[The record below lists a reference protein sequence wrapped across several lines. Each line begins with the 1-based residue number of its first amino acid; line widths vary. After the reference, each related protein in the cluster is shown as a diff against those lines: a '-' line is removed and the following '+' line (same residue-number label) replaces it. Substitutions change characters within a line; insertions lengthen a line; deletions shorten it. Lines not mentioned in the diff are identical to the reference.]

1 MRKRKKG
8 FCRLCLL
15 RMNTVRRPPL
25 FGAPSTVPQYKEGM
39 AMKDTDALKYVLK
52 NKPLPQGAKAA
63 YDGLI
68 AEGAEPLFIIVG
80 DLKKNGRYC
89 ETAMIFTADSVT
101 CYDGEPGVYERLY
114 YTDLKEVESKR
125 MYGNATLSA
134 VMPGGK
140 REIFFRYTYAVAA
153 LCDAAALFI
162 NHVRDGENIHDE
174 SAVMAVT
181 FERALS
187 VCPKCGR
194 TLLHPGAECIMCRSK
209 TRVVKKLFKYIRPQL
224 PVIVICIFLSLFT
237 TFMALVPPVITGF
250 IVDSVFP
257 ADPKESTI
265 GILSFFSR
273 IAEDKTQLLL
283 IMILCLFG
291 TYVLQYGVG
300 IIRAYLMR
308 TVGDKAVAAMR
319 NDIYTKAQYLP
330 MKFYDKTSTG
340 SVINRIAGDSSTLQ
354 QFMLRITQEAVV
366 HLFQLVGIICIM
378 LALDPYL
385 TLLSLI
391 PVVFIV
397 VATRIF
403 SLKIRPYYRRIW
415 RRWASVFST
424 LSDTIPCVK
433 VVKSF
438 TGERRSSDKFV
449 EKNNDWLR
457 MDLRIGKLATAFPQV
472 ISFLVTCGSLIIWGV
487 GGSLVLEGSN
497 PAYSAGLI
505 ISFISFASMFYNPV
519 TFFANLSDSF
529 QSALASTEKILD
541 ILEAEPESQAES
553 YVVPDKLR
561 GKIEFLHVGF
571 SFDRTKKVLDD
582 VTLTIEPGEVV
593 GIVGTTGSGKS
604 TLINLLMRF
613 YDGYSGEILVDG
625 HNIKNFELG
634 GYRAQIGYV
643 QQEPMMF
650 SDTIFNN
657 IAYSNPDA
665 SVEDVIK
672 AADIANAHGFIA
684 KQPDSYDTVL
694 GERGVG
700 VSGGEKQRISI
711 ARAVLKNPSILIFD
725 EATAAV
731 DSETEHL
738 IQEAIDRL
746 IEGKTTLMIAHRLS
760 TLKRANRIIVVDGGR
775 IIENGS
781 PEELMAKKGK
791 YYKLVQIQSMAQDAE
806 KMKAEERFE

>member
-1 MRKRKKG
+1 MENTKQFVLENKEIPNG
-8 FCRLCLL
+8 ASQIVD
-15 RMNTVRRPPL
+15 RMIDEGEKIL
-25 FGAPSTVPQYKEGM
+25 FV
-39 AMKDTDALKYVLK
+39 
-52 NKPLPQGAKAA
+52 
-63 YDGLI
+63 
-68 AEGAEPLFIIVG
+68 IVG
-80 DLKKNGRYC
+80 DLSLSGRYAK
-89 ETAMIFTADSVT
+89 TAMIFTDDAVT
-101 CYDGEPGVYERLY
+101 VYDGAEKRYLY
-114 YTDLKEVESKR
+114 CDMKEVVSKR
-125 MYGNATLSA
+125 MYGNATFSA
-134 VMPGGK
+134 LMPSGK
-140 REIFFRYTYAVAA
+140 REVIFRYTYAVAP

-162 NHVRDGENIHDE
+162 NHINDGYDRNEEI
-174 SAVMAVT
+174 AIMAVV
-181 FERALS
+181 FERTLS

-209 TRVVKKLFKYIRPQL
+209 VKIVNQFSKYIKPEIKTL
-224 PVIVICIFLSLFT
+224 ILCIILSLIT
-237 TFMALVPPVITGF
+237 TAMSLVPPTVTGF
-250 IVDSVFP
+250 IVDVVFP
-257 ADPKESTI
+257 SGGGSSDIALLNFIADAVGPDAQRLLVTM
-265 GILSFFSR
+265 
-273 IAEDKTQLLL
+273 IA
-283 IMILCLFG
+283 CLFF
-291 TYVLQYGVG
+291 TYVLQYGIG

-308 TVGDKAVAAMR
+308 KVGDKAVASLR
-319 NDIYTKAQYLP
+319 SDIYLKAQYLP

-340 SVINRIAGDSSTLQ
+340 SVINRIAGDSATLQ
-354 QFMLRITQEAVV
+354 QFILRITQEAVV
-366 HLFQLVGIICIM
+366 HAFQLVGIVIIM
-378 LALDPYL
+378 LTLNPEL

-403 SLKIRPYYRRIW
+403 SQKIKPYYRRIW
-415 RRWASVFST
+415 RRWSSVFAT
-424 LSDTIPCVK
+424 LADTIPCIK

-438 TGERRSSDKFV
+438 TGENRSSDKFS
-449 EKNNDWLR
+449 EKNREWLN
-457 MDLRIGKLATAFPQV
+457 MDLKIGKLATAFPQI
-472 ISFLVTCGSLIIWGV
+472 ISFLVTCGSLIIWGI
-487 GGSLVLEGSN
+487 GGSRVINGD
-497 PAYSAGLI
+497 AGFSAGLI
-505 ISFISFASMFYNPV
+505 VSFISYASMFYNPV

-529 QSALASTEKILD
+529 QGALASTEKILD
-541 ILEAEPESQAES
+541 ILEAEPETQAEAH
-553 YVVPDKLR
+553 VVTDRLR

-582 VTLTIEPGEVV
+582 VTLTINPGEVV

-604 TLINLLMRF
+604 TLVNLLMRF

-625 HNIKNFELG
+625 HNIKNFDLSS
-634 GYRAQIGYV
+634 YRGQIGYV

-665 SVEDVIK
+665 TVEDVMH

-684 KQPDSYDTVL
+684 KQPDAYDTML

-711 ARAVLKNPSILIFD
+711 ARAVLKSPSILIFD

-746 IEGKTTLMIAHRLS
+746 IAGKTTLMIAHRLS
-760 TLKRANRIIVVDGGR
+760 TLKRANRIIVVDGGK

-781 PEELMAKKGK
+781 PEELMALKGK

-806 KMKAEERFE
+806 RMKEEERL

>member
-1 MRKRKKG
+1 MRNDS
-8 FCRLCLL
+8 LI
-15 RMNTVRRPPL
+15 
-25 FGAPSTVPQYKEGM
+25 
-39 AMKDTDALKYVLK
+39 LK
-52 NKPLPQGAKAA
+52 NKEVPAA
-63 YDGLI
+63 ID
-68 AEGAEPLFIIVG
+68 AVKQRVMDEGNEVLFIIVG
-80 DLKKNGRYC
+80 DLNLKGRYAQ
-89 ETAMIFTADSVT
+89 TALIFTWDRVIYVDADS
-101 CYDGEPGVYERLY
+101 GEESRFMFS
-114 YTDLKEVESKR
+114 DMKEVVSKR

-134 VMPGGK
+134 LMPDGK
-140 REIFFRYTYAVAA
+140 RVVFFRYTYSVAS

-162 NHVRDGENIHDE
+162 NHIRDGEERNEELAI
-174 SAVMAVT
+174 MAVT

-209 TRVVKKLFKYIRPQL
+209 IKIVKQLAVYIKPQTRRI
-224 PVIVICIFLSLFT
+224 IVCILLSLLT
-237 TFMALVPPVITGF
+237 TAMALIPPMITGF
-250 IVDSVFP
+250 IVDVVFQGGSSNVGLLNKI
-257 ADPKESTI
+257 ASAIGTKETK
-265 GILSFFSR
+265 LLYVM
-273 IAEDKTQLLL
+273 IA
-283 IMILCLFG
+283 CLFS
-291 TYVLQYGVG
+291 TYVLQYGIG

-319 NDIYTKAQYLP
+319 NDIYLKAQYLP

-340 SVINRIAGDSSTLQ
+340 SVINRIAGDSATLQ

-366 HLFQLVGIICIM
+366 HAFQLVGIIIIM
-378 LALDPYL
+378 LTLNPIL
-385 TLLSLI
+385 TLYSLI
-391 PVVFIV
+391 PVLFIV

-403 SLKIRPYYRRIW
+403 ALKIRPYYRRIW
-415 RRWASVFST
+415 RRWSSVFAT
-424 LSDTIPCVK
+424 LSDTIPCIK

-438 TGERRSSDKFV
+438 SGEKRSASKFE
-449 EKNNDWLR
+449 EKNNDWLQ
-457 MDLRIGKLATAFPQV
+457 MDLKIGKIATAFPQV
-472 ISFLVTCGSLIIWGV
+472 IAFLVTCGSLIIWAI
-487 GGSLVLEGSN
+487 GGTNVIKEVDGF
-497 PAYSAGLI
+497 SAGLI
-505 ISFISFASMFYNPV
+505 VSFISYASMFYNPV

-541 ILEAEPESQAES
+541 ILEAEPETQAES
-553 YVVPDKLR
+553 HTIPEKLN

-582 VTLTIEPGEVV
+582 VTLTINPGEVV

-604 TLINLLMRF
+604 TLVNLLMRF

-625 HNIKNFELG
+625 HNIKNFNLSE
-634 GYRAQIGYV
+634 YREQIGYV

-650 SDTIFNN
+650 SDTIYNN

-665 SVEDVIK
+665 SPEEVIH
-672 AADIANAHGFIA
+672 AADVANAHGFICR
-684 KQPDSYDTVL
+684 QPDAYDTML

-711 ARAVLKNPSILIFD
+711 ARAVLKSPSLLIFD

-746 IEGKTTLMIAHRLS
+746 IAGKTTLMIAHRLS
-760 TLKRANRIIVVDGGR
+760 TLKRANRIIVVDNGK

-781 PEELMAKKGK
+781 PEELMALKGK

-806 KMKAEERFE
+806 KMREEERL

>member
-1 MRKRKKG
+1 MET
-8 FCRLCLL
+8 
-15 RMNTVRRPPL
+15 N
-25 FGAPSTVPQYKEGM
+25 Q
-39 AMKDTDALKYVLK
+39 YVLQ
-52 NKPLPQGAKAA
+52 NKPIPQGAQPILDEMLSK
-63 YDGLI
+63 G
-68 AEGAEPLFIIVG
+68 ERVLFCIVG
-80 DLKKNGRYC
+80 DLTLNGRYA
-89 ETAMIFTADSVT
+89 ETAVFFTPDSVV
-101 CYDGEPGVYERLY
+101 CYDAKPGESERFY
-114 YTDLKEVESKR
+114 YSDMQDIEAKR

-134 VMPGGK
+134 VMPDGK
-140 REIFFRYTYAVAA
+140 RKIFYRYTYAVAA

-162 NHVRDGENIHDE
+162 SHVRDGESLEDE
-174 SAVMAVT
+174 NAIMAVT

-209 TRVVKKLFKYIRPQL
+209 VKIVKKLSKYLLPQL
-224 PVIVICIFLSLFT
+224 KLIILCICLSLFT
-237 TFMALVPPVITGF
+237 TAMSLVPPTITGY
-250 IVDSVFP
+250 IVDVVFP
-257 ADPKESTI
+257 SGGGTSHVGP
-265 GILSFFSR
+265 LNW
-273 IAEDKTQLLL
+273 IAGLVGGDAGRLLL
-283 IMILCLFG
+283 TMIMLLLG
-291 TYVLQYGVG
+291 TYVLQYGIG
-300 IIRAYLMR
+300 IIRSFFLR
-308 TVGDKAVAAMR
+308 RIGDRAVASLR
-319 NDIYTKAQYLP
+319 SDIYEKAQYLP

-354 QFMLRITQEAVV
+354 SFMLRITQEAVV
-366 HLFQLVGIICIM
+366 HFFQLIGIIVIM
-378 LALDPYL
+378 LSLNPIL
-385 TLLSLI
+385 TLYSLI

-397 VATRIF
+397 IATRIF
-403 SLKIRPYYRRIW
+403 SRMIRPYYRRIW
-415 RRWASVFST
+415 RRWSSVFAT
-424 LSDTIPCVK
+424 LSDTIPCIK

-438 TGERRSSDKFV
+438 TGETRSTERFR
-449 EKNNDWLR
+449 EKNKEWLE
-457 MDLRIGKLATAFPQV
+457 MDLKIGKIATTFPQI
-472 ISFLVTCGSLIIWGV
+472 ISFLVTCGSLIIWTV
-487 GGSLVLEGSN
+487 GGSKVIAGD
-497 PAYSAGLI
+497 PGFSAGLVV
-505 ISFISFASMFYNPV
+505 SFISYASMFYNPV

-541 ILEAEPESQAES
+541 ILEAESETQAES
-553 YVVPDKLR
+553 YVVPDKIK

-582 VTLTIEPGEVV
+582 VTITINPGEVV

-625 HNIKNFELG
+625 HNIKNFDLG
-634 GYRAQIGYV
+634 AYRAQIGYV

-657 IAYSNPDA
+657 IAYSDPDA
-665 SVEDVIK
+665 TVDDVIH
-672 AADIANAHGFIA
+672 AADVANAHGFIA
-684 KQPDSYDTVL
+684 RQPDAYDTVL

-746 IEGKTTLMIAHRLS
+746 IAGKTTLMIAHRLS
-760 TLKRANRIIVVDGGR
+760 TLRRANRIIVVDGGK

-781 PEELMAKKGK
+781 PEELMALKGK
-791 YYKLVQIQSMAQDAE
+791 YYKLVQIQSMTQDAE
-806 KMKAEERFE
+806 KMRQEERL